1 MTKMSN
7 EELVEQWA
15 ATIPG
20 EDSLNKALRR
30 TSLMLLED
38 HLPEADEYQAEKL
51 VRNFTEH
58 IAQLHELL
66 LWKRGVAPQQIEK
79 GDLEKEEVEAR
90 RLEIRRQMMD
100 QMQIVR
106 ERYEAI
112 LSAMPG
118 MSRN

>member
-1 MTKMSN
+1 MAS
-7 EELVEQWA
+7 
-15 ATIPG
+15 
-20 EDSLNKALRR
+20 S
-30 TSLMLLED
+30 LLEE

-66 LWKRGVAPQQIEK
+66 LWKRGVAPQQLEES
-79 GDLEKEEVEAR
+79 DSEKEEVEAV

-100 QMQIVR
+100 HMRVVR
-106 ERYEAI
+106 ERYETF

-118 MSRN
+118 TSNN